1 MAFLTTSF
9 KPWAIGRAVPINCIS
24 SRLSSAQNFTFQPVS
39 ASGCYGALIP
49 PSPVCG
55 PSSLQARWRGGELPL
70 AGSRSQGRHG
80 NLLAV
85 PHTCT
90 GPSPT
95 FHGTSSQAHL
105 LAMSLTVSSISA
117 SFLTY
122 LLEQR
127 VFKRCLLY
135 SCPAISPPQSAKPK
149 NNNRKHSLFWT

>member
-1 MAFLTTSF
+1 MVHWFLPPLF
-9 KPWAIGRAVPINCIS
+9 VVPP
-24 SRLSSAQNFTFQPVS
+24 LSKHV
-39 ASGCYGALIP
+39 GE
-49 PSPVCG
+49 V
-55 PSSLQARWRGGELPL
+55 ELPL
-70 AGSRSQGRHG
+70 AGSRSHGPHG

-105 LAMSLTVSSISA
+105 LATSLTVNSISA

-135 SCPAISPPQSAKPK
+135 SCPAISPPQSAKQKTTTGNIHYSGPEGEFGK
-149 NNNRKHSLFWT
+149 RNNAPCRVGIFWHTQLKIGTNNYY